1 MIIEELVEKAENFN
15 LKEIRKYNP
24 DMEVL
29 NAISSNAALKLA
41 KKYNA
46 DKNIVRI
53 AVAMMDSKLPEAAHL
68 GVGKEHIKMSA
79 EAAKELLKDA
89 DCLDEKQK
97 ENIIKCV
104 EQHHGVEEFFSIEA
118 EVVANADCYKF
129 IHPKGVL
136 FYASM
141 LGRRFHE
148 FDKELEQLDY
158 KLNEKH
164 NALSLPMAKEELEP
178 FYEFFQKA
186 INEAKK

>member
-1 MIIEELVEKAENFN
+1 MIIEELVEKAEYFN

-104 EQHHGVEEFFSIEA
+104 EQHHGVEKFFSIEA